1 MKHFHDLTV
10 LTTHT
15 KASMLTYK
23 FNIDKGLIT
32 WAGCFFAPGCHG
44 LIHSKIFFQA
54 HQIMPRNQEGWMHG
68 NGGWWDGELY
78 FPVTAEP
85 MEIRIEAW
93 ADSTNYDH
101 IITIGIELMPWGQV
115 PAWKR
120 QIALMEEWLKFIGA
134 PLPEIPVTEFT
145 P

>member
-1 MKHFHDLTV
+1 
-10 LTTHT
+10 
-15 KASMLTYK
+15 
-23 FNIDKGLIT
+23 
-32 WAGCFFAPGCHG
+32 
-44 LIHSKIFFQA
+44 
-54 HQIMPRNQEGWMHG
+54 MHG

-115 PAWKR
+115 PAWTR

-134 PLPEIPVTEFT
+134 PLPEVPVTEFT